1 MTVLARRMFSTSGR
15 SGGWGF
21 VALILGF
28 LVLVG
33 CEPEKSPVPSNAD
46 VKRVPDQLILDF
58 VLTETQEGRKL
69 WVLQAERAKIF
80 DSSNEIDLDTLVV
93 DFFDELEVHT
103 STLTSHHGIINRTS
117 HNMQAFGEVVI
128 VTDEGLR
135 LESEEARW
143 LNRPGQIVSDAP
155 VQFTRGRNV
164 LTGVGFVS
172 DPSLD
177 NIEIKREIRA
187 EVRDPDAFG
196 EEE

>member
-1 MTVLARRMFSTSGR
+1 MRMLAGRMSATAGSPGRWAFS
-15 SGGWGF
+15 
-21 VALILGF
+21 ALLLG
-28 LVLVG
+28 VVMLVG
-33 CEPEKSPVPSNAD
+33 CESEKSPVPSSAD
-46 VKRVPDQLILDF
+46 MTRTPDQLILDF
-58 VLTETQEGRKL
+58 ALTETQEGRKL
-69 WVLQAERAKIF
+69 WILRAERAKIF

-93 DFFDELEVHT
+93 DFFDELEAHT
-103 STLTSHHGIINRTS
+103 STLTSHHGVINRTS

-135 LESEEARW
+135 LESDEALW

-155 VQFTRGRNV
+155 VRFTRGRNV
-164 LTGVGFVS
+164 LTGVGFAS

-177 NIEIKREIRA
+177 NIEIKQEIRV